1 STASGARTEV
11 LKEQQQQQPPAV
23 PLSSPPTRDRD
34 MGLCHRT
41 STAKFGSLSPR
52 PSSRSHNRFHLSPSA
67 ASEKSL
73 VPPHDPE
80 RSLTEYIHRLEVIQ
94 QRLGGMQPGK
104 NHLLTPHSSQK
115 SG

>member
-1 STASGARTEV
+1 TTASGARTEV
-11 LKEQQQQQPPAV
+11 LKEQQQLPAV
-23 PLSSPPTRDRD
+23 PTRSPPTRDKD

-41 STAKFGSLSPR
+41 STARFGSPSPR
-52 PSSRSHNRFHLSPSA
+52 SSSRSHNRLHLSPSS

-73 VPPHDPE
+73 VPPQDPE

-94 QRLGGMQPGK
+94 QRLGGVQPGK

-115 SG
+115 SF